1 MPDPIQLLVVD
12 DEELN
17 RTLLR
22 RTLESHYDISE
33 AEDAEQ
39 AIGLLERNPGIR
51 LVLCDQLMPGRT
63 GVEMA
68 SIVQTRW
75 PKVRVLLLTGAQDD
89 GQIQHALEVGTIAAI
104 LVKPWRATKLR
115 SLITQYLS

>member
-22 RTLESHYDISE
+22 RILESEYDISE
-33 AEDAEQ
+33 AVDAEQ
-39 AIGLLERNPGIR
+39 AIGILERDSGIR

-68 SIVQTRW
+68 SIVHTRW
-75 PKVRVLLLTGAQDD
+75 PKLRVLLLTGAQDD
-89 GQIQHALEVGTIAAI
+89 GEIQHALEVGTIAAV
-104 LVKPWRATKLR
+104 LVKPWRAKHLF